1 MAAHPSSLP
10 RGQHE
15 WAGCTTFLFWLPQDT
30 EHLCLGRILTQSPQD
45 IPTLPVCDLH
55 LALGCAV
62 EQQEGL
68 LELCG
73 KGQCTLDAPPPRD
86 PTPFYWIRDPWSTP
100 TLSSGSCSPSICSGV
115 NSICKEDQRPSN
127 YGSLWQPGSRIRGWV
142 TQFS

>member
-10 RGQHE
+10 RGRHE

-73 KGQCTLDAPPPRD
+73 KGQCTLDAPP
-86 PTPFYWIRDPWSTP
+86 TK
-100 TLSSGSCSPSICSGV
+100 GSHPILL
-115 NSICKEDQRPSN
+115 DQRPLVHP
-127 YGSLWQPGSRIRGWV
+127 YPQLRILLTFNLFRCELDLQGRPK
-142 TQFS
+142 TK